1 MRYLVCL
8 IFFCVINL
16 YANDGDFVMSV
27 YKELVQKSK
36 DKSKTFVL
44 EAEIIRTLDSKKDK
58 LKEQD
63 EKSIAKGL
71 KVQMDS
77 TNHLQICSTIGTEI
91 ILAKLPQYSNG
102 KLYEIY
108 KQDTFSGKQNGTK
121 EQEIF
126 LNHFWTISNQWAE
139 NACKNG
145 ISRASI
151 SDMLKIIIPYVKKD
165 LQKR

>member
-1 MRYLVCL
+1 MKHLICL
-8 IFFCVINL
+8 MFFCVINL
-16 YANDGDFVMSV
+16 YANDSDFVKSV

-36 DKSKTFVL
+36 DKSKAFVL
-44 EAEIIRTLDSKKDK
+44 ETEIIRTLDSKKDE
-58 LKEQD
+58 LKKQD

-71 KVQMDS
+71 KAQMNS
-77 TNHLQICSTIGTEI
+77 IKHIQICSTIGTEI
-91 ILAKLPQYSNG
+91 ILAKLPQYS
-102 KLYEIY
+102 KEELYEIY
-108 KQDTFSGKQNGTK
+108 RQDAFSGKQNGTK

-151 SDMLKIIIPYVKKD
+151 SDMLKMIIPYVIKD